1 MISSSVQMFMQALLS
16 VASYMMK
23 VANLGS
29 YPQHKWFDTDWQEN
43 MKTELKKNAID
54 MKIQR
59 PRTLFGIQEETQ
71 GM

>member
-1 MISSSVQMFMQALLS
+1 MISSSVQMFMHALLS
-16 VASYMMK
+16 LASYMMK

-29 YPQHKWFDTDWQEN
+29 HPQHEWFDTDWQEN
-43 MKTELKKNAID
+43 MKTELKNTID

-71 GM
+71 GL